1 MHLSGLGEHLAH
13 VECGLRLRMLLL
25 QRPAL
30 RRQRAL
36 RLRRT
41 GGNTCNTCNTCNAC
55 STGVEERELL
65 LLRRTGGNTCN
76 TCNTC
81 NACSTGVEER
91 ELLRVLAAELAQ
103 LLQHLHASA
112 SVSIR

>member
-1 MHLSGLGEHLAH
+1 MHLSGLREHLAH

-25 QRPAL
+25 QRAAL

-55 STGVEERELL
+55 I
-65 LLRRTGGNTCN
+65 
-76 TCNTC
+76 
-81 NACSTGVEER
+81 TGVEER

-103 LLQHLHASA
+103 LLQHLHTSA
-112 SVSIR
+112 SVSIRYVSIRQHA